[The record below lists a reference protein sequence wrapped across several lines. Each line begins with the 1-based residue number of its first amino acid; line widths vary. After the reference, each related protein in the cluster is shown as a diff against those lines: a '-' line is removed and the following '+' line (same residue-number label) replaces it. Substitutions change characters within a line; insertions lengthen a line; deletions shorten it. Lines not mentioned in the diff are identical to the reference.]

1 MYVCL
6 NADRL
11 FILDLRSLVIEKH
24 LPSCASLLHNLSTQ
38 SQAWRQVR
46 QPVQL
51 CNHLRDDR
59 FHGYRW
65 WEKGNKLR

>member
-11 FILDLRSLVIEKH
+11 FILDLRSLIVEKH
-24 LPSCASLLHNLSTQ
+24 LPSCSCFLHNLSAQ
-38 SQAWRQVR
+38 SQAWRKVS

-51 CNHLRDDR
+51 CNHLRDDGFNR
-59 FHGYRW
+59 YRW
-65 WEKGNKLR
+65 REEGNKLG